1 MPATQLRTQDSGPL
15 VPRHVA
21 VIMDGNG
28 RWAQARGLPRH
39 EGHRRGLDALRRTV
53 KAAGDLGLEV
63 LTVYSFS
70 TENWRRP
77 RAEVSFLLGLLRR
90 FVENDLA
97 ELHDA
102 NVRVRMIGGREGLA
116 QDILAL
122 IEKAEALTA
131 GNTKLTLVI
140 AFNYGSRD
148 ELVRVARQI
157 AVQAAAGTLSADTI
171 DEDFLSAR
179 MDTDGLPDPDLV
191 IRTSGEMRI
200 SNFLLWQA
208 AYAEFIVTPTLW
220 PDFDKA
226 ALEEAITEFHA
237 RDRRFGGLTA
247 QAG

>member
-1 MPATQLRTQDSGPL
+1 MPATQLRTQDSGPPM
-15 VPRHVA
+15 PRHVA

-97 ELHDA
+97 ELHAA

-116 QDILAL
+116 ADILAL

-131 GNTKLTLVI
+131 SNTKLTLVI
-140 AFNYGSRD
+140 AFNDGSRD

-157 AVQAAAGTLSADTI
+157 AAQAAAGNLCADKI
-171 DEDFLSAR
+171 DEDFLSGR

-208 AYAEFIVTPTLW
+208 AYAEFVVTPTLW

-226 ALEEAITEFHA
+226 ALEDAITEFHG

>member
-1 MPATQLRTQDSGPL
+1 MPATQLRSQDSGPPA
-15 VPRHVA
+15 PRHVA
-21 VIMDGNG
+21 IIMDGNG
-28 RWAQARGLPRH
+28 RWAQARGMPRH
-39 EGHRRGLDALRRTV
+39 EGHRRGLEALRRTV
-53 KAAGDLGLEV
+53 KAAGDLGIET

-97 ELHDA
+97 ELHAA
-102 NVRVRMIGGREGLA
+102 NVRVRMIGGRETLA
-116 QDILAL
+116 PDILAL
-122 IEKAEALTA
+122 IRNAEALTA
-131 GNTKLTLVI
+131 GNTRLTLVI

-148 ELVRVARQI
+148 ELVRMARQI
-157 AVQAAAGTLSADTI
+157 ALDAAAGNVAPAEI

-179 MDTDGLPDPDLV
+179 MDTAGINDPDLI
-191 IRTSGEMRI
+191 IRTSGEMRV

-208 AYAEFIVTPTLW
+208 AYAEFVVTQTLW

-226 ALEEAITEFHA
+226 ALEEAISEYHS